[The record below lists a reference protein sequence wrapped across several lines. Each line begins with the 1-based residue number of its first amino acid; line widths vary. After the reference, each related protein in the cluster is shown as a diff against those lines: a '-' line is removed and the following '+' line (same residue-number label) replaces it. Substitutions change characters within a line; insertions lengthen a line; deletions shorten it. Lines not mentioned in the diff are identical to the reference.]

1 MHHIVYLDSNGKD
14 LDHLLTGKKTMIVR
28 GAMSPKIPFG
38 RVVAEDQIY
47 FLLQNGDGFI
57 KSRARVM
64 SATVYGNLSQ
74 ESSYSLVEEYQDRLL
89 LSIAQMKRTSGKR
102 FITLIELGQVDQIGD
117 LKINVSL
124 LDESDSWLILD
135 DIKNVLMEAA

>member
-1 MHHIVYLDSNGKD
+1 MHHIVYLDSNAKD

-38 RVVAEDQIY
+38 RVVADDLIY
-47 FLLQNGDGFI
+47 FLLQKGDGFI
-57 KSRARVM
+57 KAKASVV
-64 SATVYGNLSQ
+64 SASVYDNLSR
-74 ESSYSLVEEYQDRLL
+74 ENSYSLVEKYQDRLL
-89 LSIAQMKRTSGKR
+89 LSTAQMKRTSGKR
-102 FITLIELGQVDQIGD
+102 FITLIELSQVKQIDD

-135 DIKNVLMEAA
+135 DISNVLMEAA